1 MAQHNTDA
9 RASKG
14 TGKGKKADQ
23 SQGPSL
29 EQIKNELAK
38 RAAEF
43 AAYVLQQ
50 EPTTRSGSSV
60 RFFPHGSLVV
70 NTGGANM
77 GSYYN
82 FADDQDK
89 GSMLDLWMNVRGG
102 SLKDAIEAAKSYLG
116 SDGTDLSNLPA
127 LVVRD
132 PKEMAAEEEA
142 KRQKKIRIARWIWD
156 TSSPTDGKEEGLQY
170 LKNRGIHDLEP
181 PPDRIRFRRLSK
193 DDLMKMG
200 VRESSIPDSP
210 VVAIVLRATN
220 AQDETTAVQ
229 QILTTQGKRI
239 DKVVENFGPIP
250 AKVTNGDLTGSA
262 VKLGGPLPELVQM
275 AEGPETGISVYAATR
290 NPVWITLGTSNY
302 TTIQLP
308 KTVKRLIVASD
319 MEPSG
324 IGLASSL
331 RAAQFWDRVGVPEV
345 GIAIPPK
352 TDNGDFNDTIQDFG
366 PKAVARSFDKAFY
379 GQKNWAPN
387 ALLVTPDP
395 RAAFHVWH
403 KTGLETL
410 VRIPGIHGT
419 TGIRGTFH
427 YGNLVQEH
435 HSQILVIPREGY
447 PMSDE
452 GLAKDKPNVRAVV
465 LAENSTAFLE
475 AAKEPGYVE
484 RIIAQHVAIHAPG
497 TLGEKEPLAFCL
509 RRSDADALH
518 NAGHKA
524 VAVRASGIEHVDLG
538 FMKDRKAILCPIGTG
553 TPYDDKLEA
562 KLKEAGAQTVRLTW
576 QLFHPDGEGFKLA
589 RDTIPETYGAADAV
603 AEGWKGVKMAALLR
617 LSTEGS
623 GAAPVTLPT
632 PVKGRTSKAEER

>member
-1 MAQHNTDA
+1 MAQQNTDA

-23 SQGPSL
+23 DQGPSL
-29 EQIKNELAK
+29 DQIKAELAK
-38 RAAEF
+38 QAASF
-43 AAYVLQQ
+43 AAYTLQQ
-50 EPTTRSGSSV
+50 EPSKRSSGSV
-60 RFFPHGSLVV
+60 RFYPHGSLVV
-70 NTGGANM
+70 NTGGPNM

-89 GSMLDLWMNVRGG
+89 GSLLDLWMNVRGG
-102 SLKDAIEAAKSYLG
+102 TLKEAIDVAKSYLNMEG
-116 SDGTDLSNLPA
+116 VDLANLPA

-132 PKEMAAEEEA
+132 PKEVAAEDEA

-156 TSSPTDGKEEGLQY
+156 TSSATDGKEEGLQY
-170 LKNRGIHDLEP
+170 LKNRGIDIDP
-181 PPDRIRFRRLSK
+181 PTDRIRFRRLSK
-193 DDLMKMG
+193 EDLGKMG

-220 AQDETTAVQ
+220 AQDETTAAQ

-262 VKLGGPLPELVQM
+262 VKLGGTLPELVQM
-275 AEGPETGISVYAATR
+275 AEGPETALSIFAATK
-290 NPVWITLGTSNY
+290 NPTWITLGTSNY

-308 KTVKRLIVASD
+308 KTVKKMIVASD

-324 IGLASSL
+324 IGLASAL
-331 RAAQFWDRVGVPEV
+331 RAAQHWDKIGVPEV

-352 TDNGDFNDTIQDFG
+352 TNEGDFNDTIQQFG
-366 PKAVARSFDKAFY
+366 PAAVARSFDKPFY
-379 GQKNWAPN
+379 RPKNWAN
-387 ALLVTPDP
+387 DVLLVTPDP

-403 KTGLETL
+403 KTGLETG
-410 VRIPGIHGT
+410 VRIPGINPK
-419 TGIRGTFH
+419 TGERSTFH
-427 YGNLVQEH
+427 YANMIQPH
-435 HSQILVIPREGY
+435 HTQVLEIPREGF
-447 PMSDE
+447 PMSGE
-452 GLAKDKPNVRAVV
+452 GLASEKPNVRVV
-465 LAENSTAFLE
+465 ALAANSTAFLE
-475 AAKEPGYVE
+475 AAKDPGYVE
-484 RIIAQHVAIHAPG
+484 RVIAQHVAIHAPG
-497 TLGEKEPLAFCL
+497 TLGDKEAVAFCL
-509 RRSDADALH
+509 RRTDADALH

-524 VAVRASGIEHVDLG
+524 VAVRASGLEHADLG

-603 AEGWKGVKMAALLR
+603 AEGWKGIKMAALLR
-617 LSTEGS
+617 LSTEGAEATS
-623 GAAPVTLPT
+623 ATLPT